1 MHWQGE
7 KQRAEGGGR
16 ASPVVAVMKL
26 EAGSQLNVYLENSNF
41 LCFFYPSEKCLYQMP
56 TPSTDYALGALHISF
71 AHWSQKG
78 SAEAHHIRT

>member
-41 LCFFYPSEKCLYQMP
+41 LCFFILLRSVCTRCPPPPQIMHLGLCIFYLP
-56 TPSTDYALGALHISF
+56 TGPRKDLLKLT
-71 AHWSQKG
+71 
-78 SAEAHHIRT
+78 T